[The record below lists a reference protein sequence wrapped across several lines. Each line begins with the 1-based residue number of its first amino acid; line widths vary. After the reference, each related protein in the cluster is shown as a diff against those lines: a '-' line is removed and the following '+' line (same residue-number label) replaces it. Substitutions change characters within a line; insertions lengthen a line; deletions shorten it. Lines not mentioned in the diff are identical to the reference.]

1 MEPLDAKEVAHM
13 TPVLFGRIQTRLF
26 LLATVG
32 LVWTLIFTPVLTLL
46 TSAPLGDLYK
56 VTLWALVVTGVVG
69 ILWECLYHFLQQFR
83 WEKDWPAMFILLE
96 AIPESFVVF
105 YVVHAIVGF
114 DVPPLAFGVDFYTTW
129 IVVFFAAHGPMR
141 VPFIRWRYRGGRI
154 V

>member
-1 MEPLDAKEVAHM
+1 VDAVDAEEGSDM

-32 LVWTLIFTPVLTLL
+32 LVWTIILTPFLTLIS
-46 TSAPLGDLYK
+46 SASLSQLYQT
-56 VTLWALVVTGVVG
+56 TLLALVVTGLIG

-96 AIPESFVVF
+96 SIPESFVVF
-105 YVVHAIVGF
+105 FVLQQLLPF
-114 DVPPLAFGVDFYTTW
+114 NVPPIAFGVDFYTTW

-141 VPFIRWRYRGGRI
+141 IPFIRWRYRGGRI